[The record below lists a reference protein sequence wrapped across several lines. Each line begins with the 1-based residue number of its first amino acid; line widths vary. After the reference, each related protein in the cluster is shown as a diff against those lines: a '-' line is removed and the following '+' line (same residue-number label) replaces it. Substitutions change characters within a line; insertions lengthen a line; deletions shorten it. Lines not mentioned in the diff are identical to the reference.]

1 LNQLNSVE
9 ATAQILAGVSNYHR
23 LAGLGN
29 HRYLQPPA
37 DQRNVSDPRRKVQ
50 AGQLKGR
57 EPQICRSRFSRVPH
71 RLMMVIFS
79 GHAGSVATRVPEKI
93 PPEHKI
99 HVAPKKISSSIL
111 FTVTC
116 SRPVINCLRHFL
128 RAKLTHNA

>member
-1 LNQLNSVE
+1 LNSVE

-57 EPQICRSRFSRVPH
+57 EPQIGRSNFSRVPH

-79 GHAGSVATRVPEKI
+79 GHAGSVATRVPEKKFRRNI
-93 PPEHKI
+93 KFTSRQ
-99 HVAPKKISSSIL
+99 KKILRL
-111 FTVTC
+111 FC
-116 SRPVINCLRHFL
+116 SP
-128 RAKLTHNA
+128 

>member
-1 LNQLNSVE
+1 LNWSNFVE
-9 ATAQILAGVSNYHR
+9 ETAQILAGVSNHYR

-79 GHAGSVATRVPEKI
+79 GHAGSVATRVPEKNS
-93 PPEHKI
+93 
-99 HVAPKKISSSIL
+99 AG
-111 FTVTC
+111 T
-116 SRPVINCLRHFL
+116 
-128 RAKLTHNA
+128 